1 MDRDPAQFTETSAA
15 SIVLGIIAVCFLV
28 YAGVIVGLAALFVTL
43 LGAGQ

>member
-1 MDRDPAQFTETSAA
+1 MDPEPSGLPETAAA

-28 YAGVIVGLAALFVTL
+28 YAGVIVGLAALFVNL